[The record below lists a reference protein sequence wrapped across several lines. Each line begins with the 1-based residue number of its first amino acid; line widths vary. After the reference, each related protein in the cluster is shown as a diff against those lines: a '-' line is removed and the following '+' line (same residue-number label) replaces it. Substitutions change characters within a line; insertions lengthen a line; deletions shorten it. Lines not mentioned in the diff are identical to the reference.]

1 MFIKVN
7 RCLDIQV
14 VFIKVMEV
22 EGCVVS
28 LNSFLV
34 QGSVVKFSMM
44 LNYVMNGR
52 LLNGMRSFA

>member
-34 QGSVVKFSMM
+34 QGSVVKFSM
-44 LNYVMNGR
+44 
-52 LLNGMRSFA
+52 LLN